1 MPHPFAW
8 RRAWHRCVAVV
19 CAVSLIA
26 GCAGAPPR
34 QGGAPAGVAVRDAEA
49 GAVIYVVRRGWHVDI
64 GLPVTRLRGELASIA
79 SQWPG
84 ASYVLF
90 GFGDRRYLMSRDE
103 GSCSGLAALW
113 PGPGLVLVS
122 AIRGDLAKAFSDSE
136 VLVLPV
142 EGEQES
148 RAQAYVRA
156 SMRARGDHGLEAL
169 AVGPYDG
176 SSYYE
181 ASAIYSATHTCNTW
195 AAQVLEAAGLPIDS
209 AGVVLAGQVWRR
221 ARRCAVFTSAA
232 NPKDRVPCPAR

>member
-19 CAVSLIA
+19 CALSLIA

-34 QGGAPAGVAVRDAEA
+34 PGGTPAEVAVRDADA

-64 GLPVTRLRGELASIA
+64 GLRVSQLRGELASIA
-79 SQWPG
+79 NQWPG

-113 PGPGLVLVS
+113 PGPGLILVS
-122 AIRGDLAKAFSDSE
+122 AIRGDLAQAFGGSE

-142 EGEQES
+142 DAAQEI
-148 RAQAYVRA
+148 RAQSYVRA
-156 SMRARGDHGLEAL
+156 SMLARGGHALEPV

-176 SSYYE
+176 SSYYA
-181 ASAIYSATHTCNTW
+181 ASAIYSGAHTCNTW
-195 AAQVLEAAGLPIDS
+195 AAQVLEAAGLPVDS
-209 AGVVLAGQVWRR
+209 AGVVLAGQVWRQ
-221 ARRCAVFTSAA
+221 ARHCAVFTSAA
-232 NPKDRVPCPAR
+232 SAQDRVPCPAR